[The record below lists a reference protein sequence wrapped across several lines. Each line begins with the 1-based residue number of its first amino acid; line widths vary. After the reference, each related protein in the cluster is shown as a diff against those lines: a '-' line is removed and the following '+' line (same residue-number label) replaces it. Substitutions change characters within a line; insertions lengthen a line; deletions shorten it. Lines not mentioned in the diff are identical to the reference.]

1 MSRFLSLLMLIVL
14 GAPLIFGFP
23 ETVSTVASPRGA
35 PTVAAHTDTLSPG
48 LRTALSAFET
58 DLTRRAID
66 LSSLRP
72 GGPPKDGIPSI
83 DDPRFVSTEAAA
95 NWIAPQEPVLLVSHN
110 EHTRGYPLQILIFH
124 EIVNDIIGG
133 MPVAVTFC
141 PLCYS
146 AIAFDRRVDGE
157 AVEFGVSGLLRMS
170 DLVMYDRKTES
181 LWQQFTG
188 RAIVGT
194 LTGTELDRLPAQ
206 IVSFQAFRETYPD
219 AQVLSRDTGFD
230 RPYGRNPY
238 AGYEDVDTP
247 PFAVSNATDGRLPPM
262 SKVIAIPDENDPLAI
277 PHAVSRSHGVIETTV
292 GEQRVVI
299 FHSGTTVSAMDAG
312 AIRDSGVDGTVGVFE
327 PAVGD
332 RRLSFEQ
339 TGDDEIIDRETGTR
353 WSTTGR
359 GLEGPLSGRQLPR
372 VEHGSYFAFAW
383 LSFRPSTRI
392 LN

>member
-1 MSRFLSLLMLIVL
+1 MSRFLSLLVLIVL
-14 GAPLIFGFP
+14 GTPLMFGLP
-23 ETVSTVASPRGA
+23 ETVSTVASPRGT
-35 PTVAAHTDTLSPG
+35 PTVATHADTLSPG
-48 LRTALSAFET
+48 LRSALSAFET
-58 DLTRRAID
+58 DLTRRAVD

-83 DDPRFVSTEAAA
+83 DDPRFVSPEAAA
-95 NWIAPQEPVLLVSHN
+95 NWIAPQEPVLLVSH
-110 EHTRGYPLQILIFH
+110 EGDARGYPLQILIFH

-133 MPVAVTFC
+133 TPVAVTFC

-146 AIAFDRRVDGE
+146 AIAFDRRVEGE

-194 LTGTELDRLPAQ
+194 LTGTQLDRLPAQ

-219 AQVLSRDTGFD
+219 AQVLSRETGFD

-277 PHAVSRSHGVIETTV
+277 PHAVSRSRGVIETTV
-292 GEQRVVI
+292 GKRSVVI
-299 FHSGTTVSAMDAG
+299 FHSGSTVSVMDARD
-312 AIRDSGVDGTVGVFE
+312 IRESGIDGTVGVFE
-327 PAVGD
+327 PVIGD

-339 TGDDEIIDRETGTR
+339 TGDGHIVDRETGTR

-359 GLEGPLSGRQLPR
+359 GLDGPLSGRQLPR

-392 LN
+392 LK